1 MNPIRRTLLAAALML
16 VVTSF
21 LAAPSLHA
29 QATGSAI
36 TKQMA
41 KLRSLSAQQRPPATV
56 QLAADITALPAGP
69 KKVELANNLANLVT
83 EGDQG
88 AATVQAVADALS
100 KALAESPVPAKP
112 NPAKIAP
119 PPAPYMELARLVR
132 YENVSTPLNDPLLD
146 KARQALVDNDAD
158 VQKADF
164 TLKDL
169 NGKKYTL
176 SELRGKIVMVNFW
189 ATWCPPC
196 RAEMPDLDWLY
207 THFQSQGLIV
217 LSITGEDSFTVG
229 PFITNHP
236 YHPPVLIDMGGQVA
250 KQFHVDG
257 IPKTFIFNRDGKLL
271 AQTIDE
277 CTQRQ
282 FLDLLGKTDLHN

>member
-1 MNPIRRTLLAAALML
+1 MNPIRRTLLAAAALL
-16 VVTSF
+16 VGTSF

-29 QATGSAI
+29 QATGSSI

-56 QLAADITALPAGP
+56 QLAADIAALPAGP

-88 AATVQAVADALS
+88 AATLQAVADALS
-100 KALAESPVPAKP
+100 KALAESPVPAKK
-112 NPAKIAP
+112 NSL
-119 PPAPYMELARLVR
+119 PAPYMELAQLVR
-132 YENVSTPLNDPLLD
+132 YENVSTSLRDPLLD
-146 KARQALVDNDAD
+146 KAQQALIDNDAD

-236 YHPPVLIDMGGQVA
+236 YHPPVLIDMDGKVA

-257 IPKTFIFNRDGKLL
+257 IPKTFLFDRDGKLL
-271 AQTIDE
+271 GQTIDE

-282 FLDLLGKTDLHN
+282 FLDMLGKTNLHN